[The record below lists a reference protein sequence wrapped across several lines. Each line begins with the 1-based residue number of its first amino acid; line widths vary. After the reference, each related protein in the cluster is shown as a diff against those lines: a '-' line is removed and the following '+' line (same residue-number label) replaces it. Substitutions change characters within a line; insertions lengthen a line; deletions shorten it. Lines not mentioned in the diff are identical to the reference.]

1 MIVTCDESTWNSP
14 SMGLVLA
21 AVSTLKNLLVL
32 ASRLSWPLSAS
43 VTRPRMMGTRLEV
56 ASTAARPRVQAG
68 YSTR

>member
-1 MIVTCDESTWNSP
+1 MIVTRESTWNSP
-14 SMGLVLA
+14 SMGVVLA

-56 ASTAARPRVQAG
+56 ASTAAMPRVQAG
-68 YSTR
+68 YNTR